1 MPAAHIVLQKARS
14 RFLLLKSS
22 RTLAMTGPGTQ
33 QNTTTPGS
41 PLAVG
46 NAHTNGDEEPL
57 FLGVCFTHSAL
68 NCSTTWVACF
78 VVETS
83 STEYSLGFGNLRRR
97 NYGERMKSSFGRY
110 SGLLRVVDWLWPG
123 FLHRAARGRFSVLHG
138 TFATVVFQFVWE
150 PLKPDWK
157 ALPRV
162 WRCNEPCVSTH
173 LARSTLCT
181 LAVT

>member
-1 MPAAHIVLQKARS
+1 MPVAHIVLQKARS
-14 RFLLLKSS
+14 RFLLLESS
-22 RTLAMTGPGTQ
+22 RTLAMTGPGLQ

-57 FLGVCFTHSAL
+57 SSASASHTPLVQLLGL
-68 NCSTTWVACF
+68 L

-97 NYGERMKSSFGRY
+97 NFGERMKSSFGRY
-110 SGLLRVVDWLWPG
+110 SGLLRVVNWLWPG
-123 FLHRAARGRFSVLHG
+123 LLHRAARGRFSVLYG
-138 TFATVVFQFVWE
+138 ASATVDFQPVWE

-157 ALPRV
+157 GLPRV